1 MRKMIWVLAL
11 VLLAAACSS
20 NTSDNTETTE
30 QLSIETTTV
39 GDEPVATTA
48 PPPTTS
54 PPTTVAATVSTPF
67 DGIETLHATAA
78 PLTVSVEGTTRP
90 RFSWD
95 PVAGAERYSL
105 VIVNTDGDS
114 VWAWS
119 GVETAVVV
127 GGGEVDRT
135 GLGARISDPS
145 WSLVIARAADGTAI
159 AVGDA
164 TAVGPGS

>member
-1 MRKMIWVLAL
+1 MKSFRGESCDAGRRRPLGRRLPVVVVA
-11 VLLAAACSS
+11 LAAA
-20 NTSDNTETTE
+20 
-30 QLSIETTTV
+30 
-39 GDEPVATTA
+39 ATFAA
-48 PPPTTS
+48 PALGQPGLS

-67 DGIETLHATAA
+67 DAIETLHATAA

-90 RFSWD
+90 RFSWG
-95 PVAGAERYSL
+95 PVADAERYSL